1 MGELTETPV
10 LLADADVLIDYAVAD
25 RTILGL
31 VSAHIGP
38 VKVIRQVLESV
49 EQLSERDCSSLNI
62 EIIDLETEVLLEAGA
77 RAGGGLS
84 FEDRLGLIACREN
97 GWTCLTNDGAL
108 IRACGEAK
116 VRVCRGLRLML
127 DPVRGGVLTKRRALQ
142 IADAIHSANPHHIN
156 DRVLAEFRSLLGEP

>member
-25 RTILGL
+25 QTILGL

-38 VKVIRQVLESV
+38 VKVIRQVLDSV
-49 EQLSERDCSSLNI
+49 DQLSDRDCTSLNI
-62 EIIDLETEVLLEAGA
+62 EIVDLDTELLLEAGA
-77 RAGGGLS
+77 KTGGSLS

-116 VRVCRGLRLML
+116 VPVRRGLRLML
-127 DPVRGGVLTKRRALQ
+127 DLVKAGALTKRRALQ
-142 IADAIHSANPHHIN
+142 VADTIHNANPHHIN
-156 DRVLAEFRSLLGEP
+156 DRVLAEFRSLLDEL